1 MDSRQEKTDAEIVEV
16 NEKTT
21 PDQMIAYLLYA
32 LQEVRGMSQRSAGQ
46 LAGAIAALAEDTQRE
61 YLGEIRET
69 IAKDLWL
76 N

>member
-1 MDSRQEKTDAEIVEV
+1 MDSRHEKNDAEIVEG
-16 NEKTT
+16 NAKTT

-32 LQEVRGMSQRSAGQ
+32 LQEVRVMSQRSAGQ
-46 LAGAIAALAEDTQRE
+46 LASAIAALAEDTQRE

-69 IAKDLWL
+69 IARDLWL